1 MAPWDVQPERTFAAG
16 SSDSCLSS
24 SDDLFSRSFRW
35 LMIHACKG
43 ILLSKIDAWKVTKSH
58 QSLLKE
64 KGFGK
69 GSPCWRPQYIFLTR
83 MSIVKLYVQS
93 HRCASTIVY
102 LALGW
107 SHFSCTVDMSL
118 PAPAV
123 AARPRLRPD
132 PGLRADLLVFAALTF
147 EFQHLC
153 Q

>member
-1 MAPWDVQPERTFAAG
+1 LQQDQAIPAFLVRMICFPDP
-16 SSDSCLSS
+16 L
-24 SDDLFSRSFRW
+24 DDWWSMRAKGYFWARSMRGKSQKV
-35 LMIHACKG
+35 ISHY
-43 ILLSKIDAWKVTKSH
+43 WKK
-58 QSLLKE
+58 

-107 SHFSCTVDMSL
+107 SHFSCTADMSL

-132 PGLRADLLVFAALTF
+132 PGLRADLLVFFWISTSLPIM
-147 EFQHLC
+147 C
-153 Q
+153 QVSRWPR